1 MWPEEYCPE
10 TKFEKLLL
18 AIDCTVFSE
27 GAVREAITFA
37 KQCSSFLYILTV
49 LNPAYELLGEHFVNK
64 KEREAMDCLESVKTM
79 VEAEGVSY
87 ETILC
92 HGGSPAKFILDEAVR
107 KNVSM
112 IIVGRHGHTAVERI
126 ILGSVTSEVIAK
138 APCKVLVAAV
148 GTRIEYKNM
157 MVATDG
163 SEHAQAAVLEA
174 LKIAKICGSH
184 LLVVSVAPSKE
195 ETPEAE
201 KLVDGIAAMA
211 AKASVT
217 VETMTP
223 TGTPYKVITEIG
235 HKRLVDLI
243 VMGTFGKTGLRYLL
257 MGSTTEN
264 VIESAHC
271 AVLVVNMPEH
281 RGKNS

>member
-1 MWPEEYCPE
+1 MCPEEFCPE

-18 AIDCTVFSE
+18 AIDWTVFSA
-27 GAVREAITFA
+27 GAVREAITVA

-49 LNPAYELLGEHFVNK
+49 LELNPAYELLGEDFVDK
-64 KEREAMDCLESVKTM
+64 KKREALEHLDSVKAMAET
-79 VEAEGVSY
+79 EGVSC

-92 HGGSPAKFILDEAVR
+92 QGGDPAKFILDEAVR

-112 IIVGRHGHTAVERI
+112 IVVGRHGHTAVERV

-138 APCKVLVAAV
+138 APCKVLVASV

-163 SEHAQAAVLEA
+163 SENAQAAVLEA
-174 LKIAKICGSH
+174 LKIAKSCGSH
-184 LLVVSVAPSKE
+184 LLVVSVAPSKR
-195 ETPEAE
+195 ETAEAE
-201 KLVDGIAAMA
+201 KLVAGIAAMA
-211 AKASVT
+211 AKAGVT

-223 TGTPYKVITEIG
+223 AGIPHEVITEIG
-235 HKRLVDLI
+235 HKRVVDLI
-243 VMGTFGKTGLRYLL
+243 VMGTFGKAGLRSLRI
-257 MGSTTEN
+257 GGTTEK

-271 AVLVVNMPEH
+271 AVLVVNPPA
-281 RGKNS
+281 